1 MIYMKVK
8 KIIKLIIVA
17 VLVIIEKLSFKKG
30 EVIPNTNYNNIS
42 LISSESESYPKK
54 NENFLI

>member
-1 MIYMKVK
+1 MNVK
-8 KIIKLIIVA
+8 KIIACNNNINN
-17 VLVIIEKLSFKKG
+17 IEKISFKKG
-30 EVIPNTNYNNIS
+30 DVIPNTNYNNIS